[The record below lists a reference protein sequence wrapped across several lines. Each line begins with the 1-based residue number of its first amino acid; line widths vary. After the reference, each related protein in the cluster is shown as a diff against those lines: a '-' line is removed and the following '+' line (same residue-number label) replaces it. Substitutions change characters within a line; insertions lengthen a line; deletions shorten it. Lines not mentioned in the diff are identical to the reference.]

1 MGTLTYHLKFV
12 PRISEQ
18 GQPAGS
24 MPELS
29 HSGACLQGGGGGGGV
44 RLKYDC
50 KCLKR
55 NLNGFYSVFMQ
66 I

>member
-29 HSGACLQGGGGGGGV
+29 QTGACLQGGGGGGYV
-44 RLKYDC
+44 LSMTASA
-50 KCLKR
+50 
-55 NLNGFYSVFMQ
+55 LNGILMGL
-66 I
+66 